1 MIGAGENIIELASES
16 AVDAAWA
23 AYSNKAVLL
32 LDCPALLVDRQFN
45 EELTRLHERWKKLF
59 MIQEAAK

>member
-1 MIGAGENIIELASES
+1 MRAGENIIELASER

-32 LDCPALLVDRQFN
+32 LDQPSLLVDRQFN
-45 EELTRLHERWKKLF
+45 EELTRLHEHWKKLF
-59 MIQEAAK
+59 MIQEASK